1 METVNERIDQIVEE
15 FVDLDAR
22 EKLELLLD
30 FANRLPPLS
39 ADYLAKK
46 ENEDRRVHECQTSV
60 FLWPEITDGSMH
72 LVAEVAEEAPTV
84 KGFVAIL
91 SEAVASLRQRPQ

>member
-1 METVNERIDQIVEE
+1 METVNERLDQIVEE

-39 ADYLAKK
+39 DKYLAKK
-46 ENEDRRVHECQTSV
+46 GTEDRRVHECQTSV
-60 FLWPEITDGSMH
+60 IPLARNIRRLNESRG
-72 LVAEVAEEAPTV
+72 
-84 KGFVAIL
+84 
-91 SEAVASLRQRPQ
+91 

>member
-22 EKLELLLD
+22 EKLELLLY

-46 ENEDRRVHECQTSV
+46 ENEDRKKLID
-60 FLWPEITDGSMH
+60 F
-72 LVAEVAEEAPTV
+72 
-84 KGFVAIL
+84 KGF
-91 SEAVASLRQRPQ
+91 RPNGGQI

>member
-46 ENEDRRVHECQTSV
+46 ENEDRRHEDS
-60 FLWPEITDGSMH
+60 IKTDQKS
-72 LVAEVAEEAPTV
+72 
-84 KGFVAIL
+84 KRRF
-91 SEAVASLRQRPQ
+91 RDC

>member
-15 FVDLDAR
+15 FVDLDGR

-39 ADYLAKK
+39 DDYLAKK
-46 ENEDRRVHECQTSV
+46 ENEDRRVH
-60 FLWPEITDGSMH
+60 
-72 LVAEVAEEAPTV
+72 
-84 KGFVAIL
+84 
-91 SEAVASLRQRPQ
+91 

>member
-46 ENEDRRVHECQTSV
+46 ENEDRRGCHGH
-60 FLWPEITDGSMH
+60 IG
-72 LVAEVAEEAPTV
+72 EAPDSYFCARFRCMSGEPGHDKQTDRRNG
-84 KGFVAIL
+84 KYCRH
-91 SEAVASLRQRPQ
+91 EQSL